1 MAALTRYGIPAML
14 LLGLG
19 FIVYAWLSASST
31 PKASFGLQ
39 SYAKGS
45 LKGLEFPA
53 DEAFFPD
60 EAFYGPEGETLKL
73 TDLGAKVY
81 VLNLWE
87 TNCPP
92 CVYEMPTLADL
103 QDAYAPDDLK
113 VVALS
118 FNRKNDHP
126 MAKEKLAD
134 LTDGR
139 LDFYGAENLNLL
151 FTVKARGFPTTIIY
165 DAQAREIARY
175 EGDTEW
181 ASETALAF
189 FDHLVGKGAKPAE
202 EGA

>member
-1 MAALTRYGIPAML
+1 MATLTRYGIPAML
-14 LLGLG
+14 LLGLS

-31 PKASFGLQ
+31 PKPANGLQ

-45 LKGLEFPA
+45 MKGLEFPKDA
-53 DEAFFPD
+53 AFFPD
-60 EAFYGPEGETLKL
+60 EAFYGPDGEALKL

-81 VLNLWE
+81 VVNLWE

-103 QDAYAPDDLK
+103 QDAYPESDLK

-134 LTDGR
+134 LTDDR

-151 FTVKARGFPTTIIY
+151 FTVKARGFPTTIVY
-165 DAQAREIARY
+165 DAEGREIARY

-181 ASETALAF
+181 ASEKAIAF
-189 FDHLVGKGAKPAE
+189 FDHLVGKDE
-202 EGA
+202 EADQET